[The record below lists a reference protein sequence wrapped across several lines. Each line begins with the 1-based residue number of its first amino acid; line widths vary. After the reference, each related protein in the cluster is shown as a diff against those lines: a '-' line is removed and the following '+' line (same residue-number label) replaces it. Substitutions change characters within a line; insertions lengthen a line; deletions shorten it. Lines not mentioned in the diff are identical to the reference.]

1 MEKRKCLA
9 RELSDLIIYA
19 VAVPF
24 DHESRFKSWW
34 IIYTGVNEG
43 HYILGYVNE
52 RGFGVFFLLKLWP
65 NELERKN
72 LKIFFKNDCA
82 WSHYYYVALVLWIL
96 IDQNNS
102 FMDIGP
108 LNNILVC
115 CMTLMN
121 NLIFFK
127 IDSKSRKIH
136 VQWNHVILCEFFH
149 LHNYKHWFFNPFKFS
164 L

>member
-34 IIYTGVNEG
+34 IIYTGVHEG

-65 NELERKN
+65 NELERKILN
-72 LKIFFKNDCA
+72 MFFKNDCA
-82 WSHYYYVALVLWIL
+82 WSHYYYYVALVLWIL

-108 LNNILVC
+108 LNYILVC
-115 CMTLMN
+115 CLTLMN
-121 NLIFFK
+121 NLIFFLNWLK
-127 IDSKSRKIH
+127 IQENSCSMKPCNSLWI
-136 VQWNHVILCEFFH
+136 
-149 LHNYKHWFFNPFKFS
+149 FS
-164 L
+164 LAQLQTLIS